1 MVLGAGRLL
10 SCSCN
15 NCLAL
20 MVTCGSFIL
29 VLGVAGA
36 DPAQLE
42 RSEDRVVRDVKD
54 SLLSA
59 VGLNTCTGMALNC
72 SAGILIWKN
81 ETKSDEPAAADPHP
95 VSTLPADYLS
105 AHFTLLSPAEHS
117 KPCVGADCA
126 DLALL
131 YAVLHSH

>member
-72 SAGILIWKN
+72 SAGILICKGMEGGVYVATTW
-81 ETKSDEPAAADPHP
+81 T
-95 VSTLPADYLS
+95 
-105 AHFTLLSPAEHS
+105 
-117 KPCVGADCA
+117 
-126 DLALL
+126 
-131 YAVLHSH
+131 